1 MNDFGANVR
10 VDQKQK
16 HLGPAGLPPKR
27 RLVARCDCMK
37 RGGVAG
43 GVCALGPTLRSLSNL
58 CERRMQMIRIAM
70 GSCGVSYE
78 RQIADKM

>member
-10 VDQKQK
+10 VDQEQK

-27 RLVARCDCMK
+27 GLVARCDCMK

-43 GVCALGPTLRSLSNL
+43 VVCALGPTLQTLSNL
-58 CERRMQMIRIAM
+58 CERHMQMIRIAM
-70 GSCGVSYE
+70 GNCGVSDE
-78 RQIADKM
+78 